1 MRAGILRETITIQ
14 QPITVQNEYG
24 ANGIEWKDV
33 ISTRAMADYNSGN
46 R

>member
-14 QPITVQNEYG
+14 QPVTVQNEYG
-24 ANGIEWKDV
+24 ANGVEWKDV
-33 ISTRAMADYNSGN
+33 ISTRAKAIYNAGN